1 MSELIQ
7 EGTNMASSIP
17 VYSELAKTGYLRIE
31 QVLRFIPISRS
42 TWWRGV
48 KVKRFPSPVK
58 LGPKI
63 TAWRAE
69 DIRQL
74 IEDLN
79 KN

>member
-1 MSELIQ
+1 
-7 EGTNMASSIP
+7 MATSYPI
-17 VYSELAKTGYLRIE
+17 YSELPKTGYLRIA
-31 QVLRFIPISRS
+31 QVLRFIPIAPA

-48 KVKRFPSPVK
+48 KDKRFPSPIK
-58 LGPKI
+58 LGPRT